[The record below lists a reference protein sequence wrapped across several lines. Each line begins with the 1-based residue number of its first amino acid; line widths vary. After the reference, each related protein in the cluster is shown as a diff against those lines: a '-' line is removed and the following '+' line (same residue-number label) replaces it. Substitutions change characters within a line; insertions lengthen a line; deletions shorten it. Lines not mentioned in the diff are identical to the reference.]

1 MKTAKLQSYINN
13 IAMVIDSSGSMSH
26 LSDTV
31 VKVFDSQIKYLANR
45 SKELQQEM
53 RISVYTFA
61 STTTCLCTDMDV
73 LRMPSLKDMYKPNG
87 GTALLDATLL
97 AINDLK
103 EFPQKYVDRAFM
115 IYVISD
121 GENNEG
127 NVSPAQLKAAIQALP
142 DNFTVA
148 YLAPTQ
154 NAVFEAKKCGFSTDN
169 ILLWDATSTL
179 GLEKAAEA
187 INNATN
193 NFMQAR
199 ASGVRGTKNLFS
211 LDTTKLKSDI
221 VTKKLDALDPKDY
234 EILNVRKDGQ
244 AIKEFVE
251 SWVKSGYRVGGG
263 YYQLTKPEKVQASKN
278 VIVQNKLSGKLYTG
292 TEARDLLGLPAY
304 EVKVSPSNFNN
315 YNIYI
320 QSTSINRKLVAGTQ
334 LVYIK

>member
-31 VKVFDSQIKYLANR
+31 IKVFDSQVKYLAAR

-73 LRMPSLKDMYKPNG
+73 LRMPSLKDMYSPGG

-127 NVSPAQLKAAIQALP
+127 NVSPAQLRTAIQTLP

-169 ILLWDATSTL
+169 ILLWDATSKV

-193 NFMQAR
+193 SFMQAR
-199 ASGVRGTKNLFS
+199 ATGVRGTKNLFN
-211 LDTTKLKSDI
+211 LNTNNLKSDI

-251 SWVKSGYRVGGG
+251 SWKLPYVVGSS
-263 YYQLTKPEKVQASKN
+263 YYQLSKVEKVQANKN
-278 VIVQNKLSGKLYTG
+278 VIVQNKLSGKLYHG
-292 TEARDLLGLPAY
+292 DKARELLGLPDH
-304 EVKVSPSNFNN
+304 EVKVVPSSFNN
-315 YNIYI
+315 YNIYC
-320 QSTSINRKLVAGTQ
+320 QSTSVNRKLVANTQ